1 MDSILNT
8 GGFLKYLGSGFFM
21 AHELLL
27 KEIGHLIRPNSRPH
41 FSVGLLPA
49 SGGLL
54 SNDKKIEIEKSKQT
68 HQTWARRLKKI
79 WWKWGL
85 PHSPTRQ
92 QANGLVESVRRCTYT
107 ASRSF
112 NNKSRPV
119 NSWLNPNYWGLIEHS
134 GSVMGLKWIFHFL
147 HLQHINYANI
157 SRLGSNLYLGL
168 YAAFDSV
175 FYCP

>member
-1 MDSILNT
+1 MHVCGLSQFRQQVKLLFSQSKSD
-8 GGFLKYLGSGFFM
+8 LGQTQFG
-21 AHELLL
+21 
-27 KEIGHLIRPNSRPH
+27 
-41 FSVGLLPA
+41 
-49 SGGLL
+49 
-54 SNDKKIEIEKSKQT
+54 IEKSKQT

-85 PHSPTRQ
+85 PHSPTLQ